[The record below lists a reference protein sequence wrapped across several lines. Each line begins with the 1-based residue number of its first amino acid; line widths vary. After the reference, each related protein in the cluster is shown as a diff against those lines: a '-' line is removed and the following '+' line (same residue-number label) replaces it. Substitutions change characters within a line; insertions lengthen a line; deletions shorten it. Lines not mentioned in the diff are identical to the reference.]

1 MRLLKFPKFAMLLA
15 AAAVALSPCA
25 GSALSAGKLA
35 AAPAGQPAAGGQ
47 QTPQPKPAAVLKL
60 AAPFES
66 HMVLQRDIAAPV
78 WGVADPGA
86 TVTVAFDGQTK
97 TATAGADGKWSIK
110 LDPLRASSEGREFT
124 VSATGGANG
133 NAAVTLEDV
142 LVGEVWVCSGQSNM
156 EQGIVFKGTNNGPAE
171 AAAANHPLLR
181 IKYSKK
187 VHSYKPRTD
196 WQGGPW
202 QVCSPATIKQGT
214 WGGFSAAAYFFG
226 RELQTELK
234 VPVGLLQVAWGG
246 TRIEPWTTPD
256 GLASV
261 PALAGAKGQWSGLY
275 NAMVNPLV
283 PFAIRGAIWYQGE
296 SNLGETDYADKTRAL
311 VQGWRKAW
319 GQGDFPFY
327 WVQLA
332 PYNYARNFYNPFKG
346 GQNPSERLPIS
357 WEQQTK
363 ALAIRNTGMAI
374 INDVGNLRDI
384 HPGDKKTV
392 GKRLAHLALGDI
404 YYVRYGVRTIAGK
417 PLNDSSGP
425 LFLAASLV
433 STIDKQ
439 NQKIHVLFKH
449 ANSGLKTRDGKAPSH
464 FEVAG
469 DDGIF
474 HPATVKI
481 LPVKTK
487 DGRKPHIGAVELTCP
502 ALTSLKAARFAW
514 HELAEPNLINGD
526 GLPAGAFRWEAKKD
540 EKGEAKKEK

>member
-1 MRLLKFPKFAMLLA
+1 MTRLFFSFATLL
-15 AAAVALSPCA
+15 AAVALPVN
-25 GSALSAGKLA
+25 A
-35 AAPAGQPAAGGQ
+35 AFADAPAVAQ

-86 TVTVAFDGQTK
+86 TVTVAFAGQTK
-97 TATAGADGKWSIK
+97 TATAGADGKWSLK
-110 LDPLRASSEGREFT
+110 LDPLAASTEGREFS
-124 VSATGGANG
+124 VSAAGGVNG
-133 NAAVTLEDV
+133 TASVTLNDV
-142 LVGEVWVCSGQSNM
+142 LVGEVWMCSGQSNM
-156 EQGIVFKGTNNGPAE
+156 EQGIVYKGTSNGPAA
-171 AAAANHPLLR
+171 AAAANYPLLR
-181 IKYSKK
+181 LKFSKK
-187 VHSYKPRTD
+187 VHAYKPRTD
-196 WQGGPW
+196 WQGSSW
-202 QVCSPATIKQGT
+202 QVCSPETVKQGT
-214 WGGFSAAAYFFG
+214 WDGFSAAAYYFG

-261 PALAGAKGQWSGLY
+261 PELAGKKAQWSGLY

-296 SNLGETDYADKTRAL
+296 ANLGETDYADKTRAL

-327 WVQLA
+327 WTQLA
-332 PYNYARNFYNPFKG
+332 PFRYARNFYNPFKS
-346 GQNPSERLPIS
+346 GQNPSERLAVS

-363 ALAIRNTGMAI
+363 ALAIPNTGMAI
-374 INDVGNLRDI
+374 INDAGNLHDI

-392 GKRLAHLALGDI
+392 GKRLARLALK
-404 YYVRYGVRTIAGK
+404 RTYGAKTVAGK
-417 PLNDSSGP
+417 PLIDDSGP
-425 LFLAASLV
+425 VFHQATVFA
-433 STIDKQ
+433 KKK
-439 NQKIHVLFKH
+439 KIVVIFKH
-449 ANSGLKTRDGKAPSH
+449 AKSGLKTRDGKPPSH

-469 DDGIF
+469 EDGFF
-474 HPATVKI
+474 HPATAKIIQVKNKSGDKKVAAI
-481 LPVKTK
+481 
-487 DGRKPHIGAVELTCP
+487 ELTCP

-526 GLPAGAFRWEAKKD
+526 GLPAGAFRWEAPTM
-540 EKGEAKKEK
+540 